1 MRLGY
6 GFPPARRRIHGLPDR
21 QIDPS
26 SLRPTRLDMSLPE
39 MHPLG
44 RMLTAQSVIR
54 TSRRQGDAALELD
67 AWDYFAAAM

>member
-1 MRLGY
+1 
-6 GFPPARRRIHGLPDR
+6 
-21 QIDPS
+21 
-26 SLRPTRLDMSLPE
+26 MSLPE